1 MYYKYY
7 KNIYLT
13 CLKKLNSFIKHRYKK
28 RKKMIII
35 LTNIVY
41 TIEFHRKYK
50 TDIWNVIGI
59 SIYYWKYFTSYLPIH
74 FVEYYNVK
82 NEK

>member
-1 MYYKYY
+1 
-7 KNIYLT
+7 
-13 CLKKLNSFIKHRYKK
+13 
-28 RKKMIII
+28 MIVI

-50 TDIWNVIGI
+50 TDIWSVIGI
-59 SIYYWKYFTSYLPIH
+59 SIFYWKYFRSYLPIH